1 MEQSKNQKIT
11 VAQISTMLSD
21 AQIISLDDA
30 QKISKRYEYYQGK
43 THPLSLVA
51 SENLTRLD
59 NGELL
64 LIEQIVVFLAEQTNI
79 EYLFIDPLKLEVGK
93 IGDLISVQFAQ
104 RYNLLPISMSDTEIT
119 IATCEPYD
127 ESWTHQVAT
136 LAKRDVRRVL
146 ANPEEIDRYQ
156 VQFFNLSRSIK
167 TMVSGGEETSKLTNF
182 EQLVELSKLN
192 RAVSEDDQNVIH
204 VVDWIWQYAFE
215 QRASDIHL
223 EPRRDS
229 GVVRFRI
236 DSNLHQVYQVPS
248 VVFLAMTNRIKL
260 LARLDVVEKRKPQ
273 DGRIKTMSP
282 TGKEIELRIST
293 LPTAF
298 GEKLVMRIFDP
309 TVLVRSFTELG
320 FSKEDLKKWDS
331 MTTRPHGMLLVTGPT
346 GSGKTTTLYSTL
358 RKLATP
364 EVNVCSLEDP
374 IELVEPAFNQ
384 VQIQSN
390 INMTFA
396 TGIRALMR
404 QDPDI
409 IMVGEIRDQE
419 TAEMAIQAALTGH
432 LVVSTLHTNDAPSAL
447 IRLLDLGV
455 PYYLIN
461 SVLLGVMAQ
470 RLVRTLC
477 PVCSTEAEIDE
488 NEIKMWEKLLSPW
501 KLKHPDKIKRPVGCI
516 DCRKSGYQGRIGI
529 YEIMVMTESIR
540 QIIAKNGS
548 PEDLQLQAIKD
559 GMKPLRVSGAK
570 KIAAKQTSLEEISR
584 VVELH

>member
-30 QKISKRYEYYQGK
+30 QKVSKRYEYYQGK